1 MIPSILENKDVKV
14 AKVKIFIPL
23 ICYNRTCHAEYMY
36 SMLGLMSHLHNSF
49 FQATFYPIF
58 FESLIS
64 RARNAAATEF
74 LKSDCTHLLFI
85 DGDISF
91 EPEDVDKLI
100 VSNKDVICSPYPKK
114 YIRLENVVKED
125 HELVDFA
132 VSGGVNQVSDNLY
145 EIDSVA
151 TGFLLIK
158 REAFEKIL
166 LFNKN
171 ISYIN
176 DIDAYGIG
184 SKMWD
189 FFKVGINPK
198 NRNYDSEDWGF
209 CNLWRSIGEKIYA
222 RNDIKLTHW
231 GWYGYKGD
239 FERWLKINNKQHER

>member
-1 MIPSILENKDVKV
+1 MTPSIPENKELKF

-36 SMLGLMSHLHNSF
+36 SMLGLMSHFHSSF

-64 RARNAAATEF
+64 RGRNAAVAEF
-74 LKSDCTHLLFI
+74 LRSDCTHLLFI

-91 EPEDVDKLI
+91 DPKDVDKLI

-114 YIRLENVVKED
+114 YIKLENVLKEN

-132 VSGGVNQVSDNLY
+132 VSGNVKQVGESLY

-158 REAFEKIL
+158 REVFEKIL
-166 LFNKN
+166 IFNKN
-171 ISYIN
+171 LSYIN
-176 DIDAYGIG
+176 DIDGYGIG
-184 SKMWD
+184 NKMWD
-189 FFKVGINPK
+189 FFKVGINSK
-198 NRNYDSEDWGF
+198 TKVYDSEDWGF
-209 CNLWRSIGEKIYA
+209 CNLWRSIGEKVYA
-222 RNDIKLTHW
+222 RSDIQLTHW
-231 GWYGYKGD
+231 GWHGYKGD
-239 FERWLKINNKQHER
+239 FDRWLKVNNKKHD